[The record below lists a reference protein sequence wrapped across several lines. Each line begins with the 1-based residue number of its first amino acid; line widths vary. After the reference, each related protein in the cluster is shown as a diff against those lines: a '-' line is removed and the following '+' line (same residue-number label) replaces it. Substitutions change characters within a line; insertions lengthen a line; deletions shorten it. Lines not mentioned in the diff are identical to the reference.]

1 MARFFAIFA
10 VVLVLGLILMSG
22 TLSRYGYS
30 LADPEMG
37 IMVGLC
43 VLVAG
48 YVAWRISTILKNRA
62 QKLADRSAP
71 GGAGKTKLAALFE
84 PRSSAYDARKANLEA
99 RRRKL
104 IEEGKLSPEEAAPE
118 LPEPEPAPAPAPKP
132 GTQAA
137 IKDRMAARAER
148 VRKAKEEGKI

>member
-62 QKLADRSAP
+62 EKQAGRAAP

-84 PRSSAYDARKANLEA
+84 PRSRAYDARKADLEA

-104 IEEGKLSPEEAAPE
+104 IEEGKLSPEEAPVEPAAPE
-118 LPEPEPAPAPAPKP
+118 PIAPPPKP

>member
-22 TLSRYGYS
+22 TLARYGYS

-62 QKLADRSAP
+62 EKQAGREAP

-84 PRSSAYDARKANLEA
+84 PRSRAYDARKADLEA

-104 IEEGKLSPEEAAPE
+104 IEEGKLSPEEAP
-118 LPEPEPAPAPAPKP
+118 PEPATPEPIAAPPKP

-137 IKDRMAARAER
+137 MKDRMAARAER
-148 VRKAKEEGKI
+148 VRKAREEGKI